1 MLLDVNGNILSS
13 PIDEA
18 PIRDSWDEYINFT
31 KNTHLYNFTKEE
43 LRKRISAVKNERKS
57 IINTTVLIG
66 RFLHELSVNE
76 NFNQQFRSVFPRID
90 RGLVLAIQL
99 FLLLHEDDEKWT
111 FLKPE
116 TDEAILTKASYIISL
131 G

>member
-99 FLLLHEDDEKWT
+99 FLLLHEDDERWT

-116 TDEAILTKASYIISL
+116 TDEAILTKASYIISFE
-131 G
+131 

>member
-1 MLLDVNGNILSS
+1 MLLDRNGNILSS

-18 PIRDSWDEYINFT
+18 PIKDAWDEYINFT

-43 LRKRISAVKNERKS
+43 LRKRIESIKKERKLT
-57 IINTTVLIG
+57 INSAVLIG
-66 RFLHELSVNE
+66 RFLREISVNE
-76 NFNQQFRSVFPRID
+76 NFNQQFKAIFPRVD

-116 TDEAILTKASYIISL
+116 TDEAALTKASYIISFE
-131 G
+131 

>member
-43 LRKRISAVKNERKS
+43 LRKRISAIKRERKS
-57 IINTTVLIG
+57 IINSTVLIG
-66 RFLHELSVNE
+66 RFLNELSVNE

-99 FLLLHEDDEKWT
+99 FLLLHEDDDRWT

-116 TDEAILTKASYIISL
+116 TDEAILTKASYIISFE
-131 G
+131 

>member
-43 LRKRISAVKNERKS
+43 LRKRISAIKRERKS
-57 IINTTVLIG
+57 IINSTVLIG
-66 RFLHELSVNE
+66 RFLNELSVNE

-99 FLLLHEDDEKWT
+99 FLLLHEDDERWT

-116 TDEAILTKASYIISL
+116 TDEAILTKASYIISFE
-131 G
+131 